1 MNDELKA
8 PLTRREL
15 LTACLIAGGTRL
27 AGFDILTQLEI
38 PDADA
43 RDAFQEGKRLSL
55 VNFVGEPQV
64 PVNVPFGAELDGR
77 LVTDLSDLTPEKA
90 VTPSERFYVRTRAS
104 QLLDHSKPWVIRIS
118 GLVGQPVAVTL
129 ERLKNMTRP
138 CGLHLMECAGNDR
151 SVRFGLLGAARWAGV
166 PITEV
171 LAAAE
176 IKSQACRVLVSGF
189 DRYVAPSVTS
199 VPGASWIFTLDD
211 LKAAKAF
218 LATSINGE
226 PLPEDHGAPV
236 RLLVPG
242 WYGCAC
248 IKWVN
253 EIVFVK
259 DDIDATSQ
267 MQEYATRTNQAGV
280 PILARDYKAALIE
293 QSAMPI
299 RVEKW
304 RVQGRTR
311 YRVVGILWGGSRPV
325 NALEIRFN
333 PNENYSPVDSFQP
346 SGNDSWSFW
355 THTWQPQ
362 RPGRYLI
369 QLRVKDP
376 MVPASRMNSG
386 HYVRSVEIH
395 EV

>member
-1 MNDELKA
+1 MTDELKA
-8 PLTRREL
+8 PFTRREL

-27 AGFDILTQLEI
+27 AGSKILTQLEI
-38 PDADA
+38 PKADE
-43 RDAFQEGKRLSL
+43 RDTLREGKRLGL

-64 PVNVPFGAELDGR
+64 PVNVPFGTELDGR
-77 LVTDLSDLTPEKA
+77 LVTDLSDLTVGKA
-90 VTPSERFYVRTRAS
+90 VSPSERFYIRTRAS
-104 QLLDHSKPWVIRIS
+104 RLLAHSKPWVIRIS
-118 GLVGQPVAVTL
+118 GLVAQPVAVTL
-129 ERLKNMTRP
+129 QRLKSMTRP

-151 SVRFGLLGAARWAGV
+151 SVRFGLLSAAQWAGV
-166 PITEV
+166 PITEL

-176 IKSQACRVLVSGF
+176 IKPQARRVLISGL
-189 DRYVAPSVTS
+189 DRYVAPSITS
-199 VPGASWIFTLDD
+199 VPGASWIFTWDD
-211 LKAAKAF
+211 LESARAL
-218 LATSINGE
+218 LATTINGE

-253 EIVFVK
+253 EIILVK
-259 DDIDATSQ
+259 DDVDATSQ

-280 PILARDYKAALIE
+280 PLLAREYKAALIE
-293 QSAMPI
+293 HAAMPI

-304 RVQGRTR
+304 RVQGRTQ

-325 NALEIRFN
+325 NVLEIRFN
-333 PNENYSPVDSFQP
+333 PNENYTSVDSFQQ

-362 RPGRYLI
+362 RPGRYLV

-376 MVPASRMNSG
+376 VAVASRMDSG
-386 HYVRSVEIH
+386 HYVRSVEID
-395 EV
+395 EA